1 MKLVKTLL
9 LLLIISVSAY
19 YLATHL
25 YYYPCAQPVIYRLG
39 TIDPRFNLDND
50 AAYTNMRAA
59 AALWNTAAA
68 KTLFEADPG
77 SRLTINFVYDA
88 RQGLASRINSAENK
102 TSADKAALD
111 KRIADFNA
119 KAADFKKRVQDLNAQ
134 IDYWNSRGGAP
145 PDVYNQI
152 QSQSRD
158 LEAEGR
164 QLQSE
169 AASLNQ
175 SAANFNSNVQ
185 DLNASIDSLNS
196 LLAQKPEEGIYDSGR
211 QVIEIYFVNTKAEL
225 IHTLAHEFGHALNI
239 GHVSDPK
246 AIMYAYTS
254 QSTKLAPDDT
264 SALTAACQKINR
276 LAYLFGLLK
285 TSLTPANS
293 SSDSLSPSSQ

>member
-1 MKLVKTLL
+1 MKLFKTLL

-25 YYYPCAQPVIYRLG
+25 YYYPCDHPISYSLG
-39 TIDPRFNLDND
+39 TIDPRFNLSRD
-50 AAYTNMRAA
+50 AASANILAA

-68 KTLFEADPG
+68 KILIEPG
-77 SRLTINFVYDA
+77 SDTGLTINFIYDA
-88 RQGLASRINSAENK
+88 RQGLASQINSAENK
-102 TSADKAALD
+102 TDAQKAALD

-119 KAADFKKRVQDLNAQ
+119 RAADFKKRVQDLNAQ
-134 IDYWNSRGGAP
+134 IVYWNKRGGAP
-145 PDVYNQI
+145 PDIYNQL

-164 QLQSE
+164 QLQTE
-169 AASLNQ
+169 AAAINKLT
-175 SAANFNSNVQ
+175 ANFNSNVQ

-225 IHTLAHEFGHALNI
+225 IHTLAHEFGHALGI
-239 GHVSDPK
+239 GHVADPK
-246 AIMYAYTS
+246 AIMYAFTS

-264 SALTAACQKINR
+264 SALALACQKINR
-276 LAYLFGLLK
+276 LSYLFGLLK
-285 TSLTPANS
+285 TAI
-293 SSDSLSPSSQ
+293 SPNN